1 MDEVNY
7 FGMRDH
13 SIFVCYKDII
23 KLTYPVLY
31 HELIHNYYDDL
42 NEFLKLDEIK
52 DFNIFNL
59 ERLSVERLTVN
70 PLSYIRRNNCSEETC
85 DLLLRTFNEELT
97 DIYTK
102 SQFSS
107 FGGKMYTIIPQE
119 RIKNVYIY
127 VEEPNYQVIYDC
139 HVHFGDY
146 IHKIKFLTGDFIE
159 AVKCV
164 PVRPTCYMLN
174 DIEYLKQLIDNKL
187 IAYTEVLIAEL
198 GCNFE
203 LDKDQN
209 MVLKYG
215 INEKMMQEKI
225 FKLGIVPIVE
235 LTDKHFVN
243 SDYEKFMNEKDDKST
258 P

>member
-1 MDEVNY
+1 M
-7 FGMRDH
+7 
-13 SIFVCYKDII
+13 
-23 KLTYPVLY
+23 
-31 HELIHNYYDDL
+31 
-42 NEFLKLDEIK
+42 
-52 DFNIFNL
+52 
-59 ERLSVERLTVN
+59 SVERLTIN
-70 PLSYIRRNNCSEETC
+70 PISYLRKDDCSEETC

-102 SQFSS
+102 SRFSD
-107 FGGKMYTIIPQE
+107 FGAKMYTIIPQE

-127 VEEPNYQVIYDC
+127 VEEPNYQVIIDC

-146 IHKIKFLTGDFIE
+146 TSKIKFLTGDFLE

-164 PVRPTCYMLN
+164 PFKPTCYMLN
-174 DIEYLKQLIDNKL
+174 DINYLKQLIDNNM
-187 IAYTEVLIAEL
+187 IAYSEVLIAEL

-203 LDKDQN
+203 LDEDYN

-215 INEKMMQEKI
+215 INEKMMQDKI

-235 LTDKHFVN
+235 LKQEHFTK
-243 SDYEKFMNEKDDKST
+243 SDWEYKEKDDKST